1 MQAKFMRISM
11 FFPMLQHMFDDCFPM
26 LFRVFKHFVWSK
38 REEGTMDQTHSS
50 LGISRT
56 CRNEHTWG
64 MATKKCTVVLACSST
79 YVFFSEQWSVAH
91 HKSSVSKVVKNQVS
105 SQSMDQAG
113 KGASTCYWF

>member
-1 MQAKFMRISM
+1 
-11 FFPMLQHMFDDCFPM
+11 
-26 LFRVFKHFVWSK
+26 
-38 REEGTMDQTHSS
+38 MDQTHSL

-79 YVFFSEQWSVAH
+79 YVFSLNNGAPPH
-91 HKSSVSKVVKNQVS
+91 RSSVSKVVKNQVS

-113 KGASTCYWF
+113 KGASTCYWFQIPWCLLMVKGSRLTLASTDWGLSWLNWES